1 MLGEISPDGG
11 LQVDYRMKTAAAN
24 ALAGQHREEGLDRV
38 QPGSGCRRKMKCP
51 ARVTRKPGLHL
62 WMFVG
67 RVVVDDGF
75 DQFAGGNGALDIVEE
90 ADELFV
96 PVPLHAA
103 PDHRAVEEVR
113 AANRVVVPWRL

>member
-1 MLGEISPDGG
+1 
-11 LQVDYRMKTAAAN
+11 
-24 ALAGQHREEGLDRV
+24 
-38 QPGSGCRRKMKCP
+38 MKCP

-75 DQFAGGNGALDIVEE
+75 DQFPGGNRALDIVEE

-103 PDHRAVEEVR
+103 PDHRAVQEVESGEQGRR
-113 AANRVVVPWRL
+113 AVALVIVLVWTATDGIDVPE